1 MGKIIKNI
9 GWLIF
14 DRIFILVLQFF
25 IGVKIDKF
33 GDISLESLNSK

>member
-25 IGVKIDKF
+25 IGVKIANYY
-33 GDISLESLNSK
+33 GSSSYGET